1 MEGGLHITTKQLVR
15 DSFTSKISKSGSML
29 RMEEHCWIE
38 QTFAK
43 NVWHK
48 PECVQMTALINV
60 IPLLSVS
67 KVNFS
72 LCIMPSNKN

>member
-1 MEGGLHITTKQLVR
+1 MH
-15 DSFTSKISKSGSML
+15 
-29 RMEEHCWIE
+29 RMEEHHWIE
-38 QTFAK
+38 QTFPK

-72 LCIMPSNKN
+72 LFIMLSNKKLRIDNLAFSIELRMCCGSILSLL